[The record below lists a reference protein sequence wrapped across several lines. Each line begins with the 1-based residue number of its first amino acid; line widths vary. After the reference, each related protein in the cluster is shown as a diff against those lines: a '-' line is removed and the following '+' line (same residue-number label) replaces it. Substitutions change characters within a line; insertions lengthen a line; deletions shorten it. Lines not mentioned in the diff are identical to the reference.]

1 MKKHPFSMAIVTLA
15 TMLIAISF
23 WPGLKPIAHAQS
35 SGSEWQL
42 TLTGLV
48 ENPLNISL
56 TEIRAM
62 PQTMVNAALICVG
75 PPAGLVT
82 EGNWVGVSLALLLE
96 TVEVSPEAIKVA
108 FYASDGFS
116 TDLSLE
122 TAMRED
128 VILAYEKDGETLSEM
143 LRLVVPGKYGYKW
156 ISQVAMIELVDFDFM
171 GFWESHGYTDK
182 ADIEGVVPE
191 FPSAPAMLG
200 IFILA
205 TLFMIMLKKRA
216 KAPILP
222 QALN

>member
-1 MKKHPFSMAIVTLA
+1 MKKHSFSIATVTLA
-15 TMLIAISF
+15 IMLIAISF
-23 WPGLKPIAHAQS
+23 WSGLEPIAHAQS

-42 TLTGLV
+42 TVTGLV

-62 PQTMVNAALICVG
+62 PQTIVNAVLICVG

-82 EGNWVGVSLALLLE
+82 EGNWVGVRLGFLLE
-96 TVEVSPEAIKVA
+96 TADVSPDAVKVA

-116 TDLSLE
+116 TDSSLE

-156 ISQVAMIELVDFDFM
+156 ISQVAMIELVDYDFM
-171 GFWESHGYTDK
+171 GFWESHGYTDT

-191 FPSAPAMLG
+191 FPSTPAMFG
-200 IFILA
+200 IFILG
-205 TLFMIMLKKRA
+205 TLVMVMLRKRT

-222 QALN
+222 QPLN